1 MTVDAHEVRTD
12 GRPADSPWADDVLP
26 RAVPF
31 ASPRATGWT
40 PAHSEAARFIG
51 ECFAVGAVLGFA
63 TELAR
68 PLWDQRHG

>member
-1 MTVDAHEVRTD
+1 M
-12 GRPADSPWADDVLP
+12 
-26 RAVPF
+26 
-31 ASPRATGWT
+31 SPRATGWT
-40 PAHSEAARFIG
+40 PAHSEVARFIG

>member
-1 MTVDAHEVRTD
+1 MTVDANEGGTGGRAADEHWRT
-12 GRPADSPWADDVLP
+12 GRP
-26 RAVPF
+26 RAEAF
-31 ASPRATGWT
+31 MSPRATGWT
-40 PAHSEAARFIG
+40 PAHSEVARFIG